1 MKYGV
6 LLDGQ
11 LTYAKEYFVCEDGSI
26 IINFNSNEK
35 LMRAY
40 GFKVVIDEV
49 PTYDLENEYV
59 AINGY
64 TEKENI
70 IIVNYEV
77 REIVKTQQQL
87 KADDQLKCLKMFAE
101 TLTDEQALEVP
112 LVFDEFEVGKGYEV
126 GKRIL
131 YQGVLYKV
139 ITSHT
144 SQETWTP
151 DISPSLFAPIINET
165 IDGSIPEWK
174 QPDSTNAYM
183 TGDRVIFEEKEY
195 ESLVDNNVWSPSANP
210 SGWQLVEEEVEEPET
225 PVEPEIPVE
234 PEPEIPVEPEEPKEP
249 EVETVPEWVQPNVTT
264 AYKKGDKVIFEG
276 MVYESTIDGNV
287 WSPTTY
293 PTGWQLIG

>member
-11 LTYAKEYFVCEDGSI
+11 LIYAKEYFVCEDGSI

-59 AINGY
+59 AISGY
-64 TEKENI
+64 TEKENVI
-70 IIVNYEV
+70 IINYEI
-77 REIVKTQQQL
+77 REIVKTKQQL

-101 TLTDEQALEVP
+101 TLSDEQALEVP
-112 LVFDEFEVGKGYEV
+112 LIFDEFEIGKGYEV

-131 YQGVLYKV
+131 YQDVLYKV

-151 DISPSLFAPIINET
+151 DVSPSLFTPVINKT

-210 SGWQLVEEEVEEPET
+210 SGWQLVEEVEEPET
-225 PVEPEIPVE
+225 PVEPE
-234 PEPEIPVEPEEPKEP
+234 EPEIPVEPETP
-249 EVETVPEWVQPNVTT
+249 TIPEWVQPDATT
-264 AYKKGDKVIFEG
+264 AYKKGDRVMFEG
-276 MVYESTIDGNV
+276 KIYESLIDNNI
-287 WSPTTY
+287 WSPIGY
-293 PTGWQLIG
+293 PAGWQLIE